1 MQETRFIR
9 AYLRA
14 STEDQN
20 AERAREQLIQFAH
33 EHGHKIASFYIENES
48 GATLERPE
56 LHRLIADAQEG
67 DVLLVEQ
74 IDRLTRLRIAEWESL
89 KATIK
94 GRHLLIV
101 ATDLPTS
108 HGAMNVN
115 TSGDEFTGRMLQAVN
130 DMMVDMLAAIA
141 RKDYETRRDR
151 QAQGIED
158 AKKRGAYRGRPA
170 DEKRNQGIAKRLLK
184 KQSWTDIEKLEGCS
198 RSTIARISKELK
210 ASGELQ

>member
-94 GRHLLIV
+94 GKRLLIV

-108 HGAMNVN
+108 HGAMKVD

-184 KQSWTDIEKLEGCS
+184 KQSWADIEKLEGCS
-198 RSTIARISKELK
+198 RSTIARIAKELK

>member
-20 AERAREQLIQFAH
+20 AERAKDQLIQFAH

-94 GRHLLIV
+94 GKHLLIV

-108 HGAMNVN
+108 HAAMSVN

-141 RKDYETRRDR
+141 RKDYETRRER
-151 QAQGIED
+151 QAQGIEE
-158 AKKRGAYRGRPA
+158 AKKRGAFKGRPA
-170 DEKRNQGIAKRLLK
+170 DDKRNQNIAKRLLK
-184 KQSWTDIEKLEGCS
+184 KQPWSEIEKLEGCS
-198 RSTIARISKELK
+198 RSTIARVLKGLKE
-210 ASGELQ
+210 AGEMK

>member
-1 MQETRFIR
+1 MPGTRFIR

-20 AERAREQLIQFAH
+20 AERARDQLIQFAA
-33 EHGHKIASFYIENES
+33 EHGHKVASFYVENES

-74 IDRLTRLRIAEWESL
+74 IDRLTRLRVAEWESL

-94 GRHLLIV
+94 ARHLLIV

-108 HGAMNVN
+108 HGAMKVD

-141 RKDYETRRDR
+141 RKDYETRRER

-158 AKKRGAYRGRPA
+158 AKRRGAYRGRPA
-170 DEKRNQGIAKRLLK
+170 DEKRNQSIAKRLLK
-184 KQSWTDIEKLEGCS
+184 KQPWSEIEKLEGCS
-198 RSTIARISKELK
+198 RSTIARVLKELK
-210 ASGELQ
+210 EAGKVE

>member
-94 GRHLLIV
+94 GKRLLIV

-108 HGAMNVN
+108 HGAMKVD

-198 RSTIARISKELK
+198 RSTIARIAKELK

>member
-20 AERAREQLIQFAH
+20 AERARDQLIQFAH

-94 GRHLLIV
+94 GKHLLIV

-108 HGAMNVN
+108 HAAMNVN

-141 RKDYETRRDR
+141 RKDYETRRER
-151 QAQGIED
+151 QAQGIEE
-158 AKKRGAYRGRPA
+158 AKKRGAFKGRPA
-170 DEKRNQGIAKRLLK
+170 DDKRNQNIAKRLLK
-184 KQSWTDIEKLEGCS
+184 KQPWSEIEKLEGCS
-198 RSTIARISKELK
+198 RSTIARVLKGLKE
-210 ASGELQ
+210 AGEMK

>member
-1 MQETRFIR
+1 MQKTRFIR

-20 AERAREQLIQFAH
+20 AERARDQLIQFAH

-94 GRHLLIV
+94 GKHLLIV

-115 TSGDEFTGRMLQAVN
+115 TNGDEFTGRMLQAVN

-141 RKDYETRRDR
+141 RKDYETRRER

-198 RSTIARISKELK
+198 RSTIARIAKALK

>member
-1 MQETRFIR
+1 MQGTRFIR

-20 AERAREQLIQFAH
+20 AERARDQLIQFAH
-33 EHGHKIASFYIENES
+33 EHGHKIASFYVENES

-74 IDRLTRLRIAEWESL
+74 IDRLTRLRVAEWESL

-94 GRHLLIV
+94 GKHLLIV

-108 HGAMNVN
+108 HAAMNVN

-141 RKDYETRRDR
+141 RKDYETRRER

-158 AKKRGAYRGRPA
+158 AKKRGAFKGRPA
-170 DEKRNQGIAKRLLK
+170 DDKRNQSIAKRLLK
-184 KQSWTDIEKLEGCS
+184 KQPWSEIEKLEGCS
-198 RSTIARISKELK
+198 RSTIARVAKELK
-210 ASGELQ
+210 EAGEMK